1 MISAIIACFVIG
13 YTVIVF
19 EHPLRLDKTVPA
31 LLMGAIC
38 WALISLGFNSGAL
51 NIVDGHEHLFTLSHE
66 IMDVVK
72 AAIAAGGADEQ
83 LIQAFTQAITQV
95 PELLPELQT
104 EYVHRF
110 EETLH
115 HMHDMGTAVTG
126 ANIEEAFHHTN
137 EEGFGSNLLHHLG
150 KTAEILIF
158 LIGAMTIVE
167 IVDLHRG
174 FDILKGWIS
183 TRSKKKLLWIV
194 GALGFILSAI
204 IDNLT
209 ATIVLVTLLRKLVPN
224 REERIWYV
232 AMIVIAANAGGAW
245 SPIGDVTTTML
256 WIGKRV
262 TTLGLVEYLI
272 LPSLVCFVV
281 PFLIASYLK
290 PFQGNIS
297 SPELESNEGVS
308 ESNERLLS
316 SKTMLFLGLGMIV
329 FVPIFKT
336 ITHLPPYIGMMLSLG
351 VVWLVSEY
359 IHPEEDFTDERKEV
373 YSAHKALSRIE
384 MSSILFFLGILMG
397 VAALETIAIG
407 NVGALRAVADQLRAI
422 IPNQDIVI
430 FILGFLSAIIDNVP
444 LVAAS
449 MGMYDL
455 KVFAEDDKLWHF
467 IAYSAGTGGSMLII
481 GSAAGVAAMGMERI
495 DFIWYFKKIAWLAF
509 IGFAAGAAVF
519 LLIEHFINPIAG

>member
-1 MISAIIACFVIG
+1 MIAAVVACFVIG
-13 YTVIVF
+13 YIVIVF

-38 WALISLGFNSGAL
+38 WALLSVGFNSGTL
-51 NIVDGHEHLFTLSHE
+51 EIVNTEGEVFNMFNSLSGEAMEVGHAGAHE
-66 IMDVVK
+66 L
-72 AAIAAGGADEQ
+72 A
-83 LIQAFTQAITQV
+83 
-95 PELLPELQT
+95 
-104 EYVHRF
+104 
-110 EETLH
+110 
-115 HMHDMGTAVTG
+115 
-126 ANIEEAFHHTN
+126 
-137 EEGFGSNLLHHLG
+137 EEGFVGTLLHHLG

-167 IVDLHRG
+167 IIDLHRG
-174 FDILKGWIS
+174 FDVLKSWVH
-183 TRSKKKLLWIV
+183 TRNKKKLLWIV
-194 GALGFILSAI
+194 GVLGFILSAI

-224 REERIWYV
+224 RDERIWYV
-232 AMIVIAANAGGAW
+232 ALIIIAANAGGAW

-262 TTLGLVEYLI
+262 STSGLMEYLI
-272 LPSLVCFVV
+272 VPSLTCFIV
-281 PFLIASYLK
+281 PFLVASFMK
-290 PFQGNIS
+290 PFQG
-297 SPELESNEGVS
+297 ELEMVELTAEEEEEQG
-308 ESNERLLS
+308 RLLS

-336 ITHLPPYIGMMLSLG
+336 LTHLPPYLGMMLSLG

-359 IHPEEDFTDERKEV
+359 IHPEEDFSEERKV
-373 YSAHKALSRIE
+373 QYSAHKALSRIE
-384 MSSILFFLGILMG
+384 MSSILFFLGILMS
-397 VAALETIAIG
+397 VAALETMVVNG
-407 NVGALRAVADQLRAI
+407 VGSLRAI
-422 IPNQDIVI
+422 AESLQSIIPNEDIVI
-430 FILGFLSAIIDNVP
+430 LVLGFLSAIIDNVP

-455 KVFAEDDKLWHF
+455 VTHPIDARLWHF

-509 IGFAAGAAVF
+509 IGFAAGATVF
-519 LLIEHFINPIAG
+519 LIIESTFNIGH